1 MSLIGNT
8 ISGSNPVNT
17 VNNLSPCF
25 APVLNNSI
33 VSMNCFPMQS
43 SPILVSLP
51 APVNISP
58 DNCPLIPASNWMS
71 NLAQWSN
78 HTAFQ
83 RVLVNNNGF
92 LSYQLVKVLPS
103 QPTVLPPSPLMVP
116 QKTYETAASNSV
128 CSREDSSVSYSGES
142 ASRESS
148 VSLDYNRTNSSYSTN
163 LSRSNSC
170 ENFSE
175 TPAKRNVGFN
185 LFAKGSFKVINQRGF
200 QQLLEKLLKKHV
212 HPSISVHKVHDPTK
226 PNVFK
231 KNMINGVIISCS
243 VITDNK
249 DFKPDLTSVNHEIE
263 TKNALYSDISVFTED
278 PLDINR
284 AASAEGERVSY
295 KNYDTD
301 LLCNTEK
308 ISVSKFRSSEELNEF
323 LDTVRELLNRYS
335 ESISFCKAVYTKKKN
350 IFKTFYITICFGKDS
365 NDHCTEMHKEFN
377 GLGVNTYRSKSDK
390 KQSRTISRNF

>member
-8 ISGSNPVNT
+8 ISGSTSVNT
-17 VNNLSPCF
+17 VNSLSPCF
-25 APVLNNSI
+25 APVLNNNI
-33 VSMNCFPMQS
+33 VTMNCFPMQT
-43 SPILVSLP
+43 SPVLVSLP

-58 DNCPLIPASNWMS
+58 DNCPLITASSWMS

-92 LSYQLVKVLPS
+92 LSYQLVKVLPNQIS

-116 QKTYETAASNSV
+116 QKTYETASNSV
-128 CSREDSSVSYSGES
+128 FSRGNSSVSYSGDS
-142 ASRESS
+142 ALSRESS
-148 VSLDYNRTNSSYSTN
+148 VSLEYNGTNSSCSTN

-170 ENFSE
+170 DSFCD
-175 TPAKRNVGFN
+175 TPAKRNIEFN
-185 LFAKGSFKVINQRGF
+185 LYAKGSFKVITQRGF
-200 QQLLEKLLKKHV
+200 QQLLEKLMKKHV

-243 VITDNK
+243 VITDSK

-263 TKNALYSDISVFTED
+263 TKNALYSDVSVFTED

-284 AASAEGERVSY
+284 AASADGERVSY

-308 ISVSKFRSSEELNEF
+308 ISVSKFRSTEELNEF
-323 LDTVRELLNRYS
+323 LDTVRELLYRYS

-350 IFKTFYITICFGKDS
+350 VFKTFYITLCFGEDA
-365 NDHCTEMHKEFN
+365 NDHCSEIHKEFN
-377 GLGVNTYRSKSDK
+377 GLGVSTYRSKSDK
-390 KQSRTISRNF
+390 KTI